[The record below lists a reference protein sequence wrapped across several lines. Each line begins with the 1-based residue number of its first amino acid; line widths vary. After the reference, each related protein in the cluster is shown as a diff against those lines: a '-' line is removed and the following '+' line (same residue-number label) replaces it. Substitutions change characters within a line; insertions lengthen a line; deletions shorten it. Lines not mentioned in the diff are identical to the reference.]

1 MSLRKTILKLGLSLF
16 LSLPLVSR
24 RVTLGTS
31 LKTNWVKEPLWMLVL
46 LPTGSPADLKGEQ
59 RASIFVYAC
68 SSISALV
75 MWNSVPL
82 T

>member
-1 MSLRKTILKLGLSLF
+1 
-16 LSLPLVSR
+16 
-24 RVTLGTS
+24 
-31 LKTNWVKEPLWMLVL
+31 MLVL